1 LVTLVLL
8 AEKQYLPELLR
19 TDQRYIGILRRYVN
33 VRFGDRAKA
42 VWQAD
47 WSAVNWTLFLQ
58 LLLQDKIQLQSAESA
73 MAGEYL
79 SQVMKLPT
87 PPVYIDAAAGQWRWR
102 EVRYNDKRFILQ

>member
-1 LVTLVLL
+1 
-8 AEKQYLPELLR
+8 
-19 TDQRYIGILRRYVN
+19 
-33 VRFGDRAKA
+33 
-42 VWQAD
+42 
-47 WSAVNWTLFLQ
+47 
-58 LLLQDKIQLQSAESA
+58 